1 MPDLHTKNIEPAKLP
16 QKITDFVSGIASQYP
31 NTKAML
37 IPTLIE
43 AQKYYGHVSDEVAMA
58 IGKLL
63 KVPYGEVEAVID
75 FYTMILQKPT
85 GEYIIGLCDT
95 WNCEWGG
102 AAALKE
108 HYIAKY
114 GKGIGE
120 ITEDGRFTLLMV
132 ECLCDCHNP
141 PSLQFLQRG
150 EHFTPTWSNN
160 LTVELFDA
168 ILEDLSAGKPD
179 ALRERLVRMEKK
191 QNAPDDR
198 NWVWLVTTRNQ
209 YPCVLEGSGDAM
221 KVIDGFGK
229 FGDLK
234 TDNPALHAEIAA
246 AAKEL

>member
-1 MPDLHTKNIEPAKLP
+1 MPELHTKNITPAVLP
-16 QKITDFVSGIASQYP
+16 QSITDFVKGITTQYP

-43 AQKYYGHVSDEVAMA
+43 AQKYYGHVSHEVAMA

-95 WNCEWGG
+95 WNCEHGG
-102 AAALKE
+102 SHAVRD
-108 HYIAKY
+108 HYISKF
-114 GKGIGE
+114 GKGVGE
-120 ITEDGRFTLLMV
+120 ITDDGKFTLLMV

-160 LTVELFDA
+160 LTVEIFDA
-168 ILEDLSAGKPD
+168 ILDDLIAGRAD
-179 ALRERLVRMEKK
+179 ALRERFVRLERK
-191 QNAPDDR
+191 QNAPDER
-198 NWVWLVTTRNQ
+198 TWVWLVTTRNQ

-221 KVIDGFGK
+221 KVVDGLGK

-234 TDNPALHAEIAA
+234 TDNPILFGEIAK

>member
-1 MPDLHTKNIEPAKLP
+1 MPELHTKDINPAELP
-16 QKITDFVSGIASQYP
+16 KQITDFVKGIASQYP
-31 NTKAML
+31 NSKAML

-43 AQKYYGHVSDEVAMA
+43 AQKYYGHVTDEVAMA

-85 GEYIIGLCDT
+85 GEYIVGLCDT

-108 HYIAKY
+108 HFIAKY
-114 GKGIGE
+114 GKGVGE
-120 ITEDGRFTLLMV
+120 ITADGKFTLLMV

-168 ILEDLSAGKPD
+168 ILDDLAAGKAD
-179 ALRERLVRMEKK
+179 ALRERFVRMEKK

-234 TDNPALHAEIAA
+234 NDNPALHAEIAA

>member
-1 MPDLHTKNIEPAKLP
+1 MPELHLRSIEPAELP
-16 QKITDFVSGIASQYP
+16 QQITDFVKGIASQYP

-43 AQKYYGHVSDEVAMA
+43 AQKFYGHVSDEVAMA
-58 IGKLL
+58 ISKLL

-85 GEYIIGLCDT
+85 GQYIVGLCDT
-95 WNCEWGG
+95 WNCEHGG
-102 AAALKE
+102 AGALKE
-108 HYIAKY
+108 HFIAKY
-114 GKGIGE
+114 RVGVGDITADGK
-120 ITEDGRFTLLMV
+120 FTLLMV

-141 PSLQFLQRG
+141 PSLQFLERG

-160 LTVELFDA
+160 LTVAIFDA
-168 ILEDLSAGKPD
+168 ILEDLTAGKAD
-179 ALRERLVRMEKK
+179 ALRERFVRMEKK
-191 QNAPDDR
+191 QNAPDVR

-209 YPCVLEGSGDAM
+209 YPCVLEGSGDSM
-221 KVIDGFGK
+221 QVIDGLGK

-234 TDNPALHAEIAA
+234 TDNPILHAQIAA